1 MVHLAGLNKKK
12 KLIREVLQELKEE
25 QFDDRTQEKGSAPTR
40 PRKENLPLWQQ

>member
-1 MVHLAGLNKKK
+1 LAGLNKKKK

-25 QFDDRTQEKGSAPTR
+25 QFDDRTQEKGSALTR